1 MSEKVVRI
9 FEETLRQ
16 RWGVEWLFI
25 CDLADDD
32 ADEEEKD
39 PSAPDDG

>member
-16 RWGVEWLFI
+16 RWGVEWLFPPLLR
-25 CDLADDD
+25 CPNRSECVL
-32 ADEEEKD
+32 
-39 PSAPDDG
+39 GR